1 MTTPN
6 ITIVVVGEKDVG
18 KSSILASI
26 FENRDLL
33 RKKNT
38 KQPIHS
44 KGWAV
49 KPIDLPGTNNSSA
62 IADAVGYDTNEGE
75 ISDFIQN
82 EIDGLGKK
90 QKVDEIG
97 LKEWEN
103 EKDVWDKITKADL
116 CLYVVDIAQK
126 VDSRRKV
133 DRRRKNV
140 RAHFQLISGAKVP
153 ILTLLNRTKDDS
165 VYRQEWLEV
174 LKTVGEYYPI
184 DCDAWVHTRDNTVSV
199 FEAIEQKLCFFKAE
213 AEGREKM
220 KSLRK
225 EIKNQKG
232 KADLYKEVICD
243 AIARFIANVKFTSF
257 SKRVPRGA
265 TEDHPAFSELLEYA
279 EYSYDD
285 YLNRFIEALAKCCG
299 NFKDQSPPVDLKDK
313 LDYGM
318 QNFIKDYDPFT
329 TEYLIFWGNQTIALH
344 PKDELL
350 VLFAEGLLEFGVKV
364 YRRGYATE
372 PKLPILG
379 KQALK
384 DKKIKKQL
392 KAHIAKYSKAEH
404 YCDWKY
410 LNDDEDST
418 PSYEEWAILNQK
430 RARRVLASDIHTLFV
445 HYLELNTPKVY
456 SEPD

>member
-33 RKKNT
+33 RKKIT

-49 KPIDLPGTNNSSA
+49 TPIDLPGTNNSSA

-90 QKVDEIG
+90 QKVDEFG

-103 EKDVWDKITKADL
+103 EKDVWDKITKSDL

-140 RAHFQLISGAKVP
+140 RAHFQLINGAKVP

-184 DCDAWVHTRDNTVSV
+184 DCDAWVHTRDDAVRV

-232 KADLYKEVICD
+232 KADLYKEVICV
-243 AIARFIANVKFTSF
+243 AIAQFIANVKINLF
-257 SKRVPRGA
+257 SKQVSRQEA
-265 TEDHPAFSELLEYA
+265 DENSAFNDLLVLAKYWHDE
-279 EYSYDD
+279 
-285 YLNRFIEALAKCCG
+285 YLNKFTEVLAKCCG
-299 NFKDQSPPVDLKDK
+299 NFKDESPPVDLKDK

-318 QNFIKDYDPFT
+318 QHFAQDAVPFAG
-329 TEYLIFWGNQTIALH
+329 EYLIYWIDQHITLH

-350 VLFAEGLLEFGVKV
+350 IRFAERLLEFGVKV
-364 YRRGYATE
+364 YRRGHATE

-384 DKKIKKQL
+384 DKKIKKQ
-392 KAHIAKYSKAEH
+392 IAAAIIKYSNAEREK
-404 YCDWKY
+404 DWGLPK
-410 LNDDEDST
+410 DDVKNASR
-418 PSYEEWAILNQK
+418 YQKWAKLKLKNARQVLLTDI
-430 RARRVLASDIHTLFV
+430 RATFDQ
-445 HYLELNTPKVY
+445 YLEQNTPKVY
-456 SEPD
+456 SETD